1 MLQDMLKDKM
11 SSVRSGS
18 AEEILAMLGLE
29 RRRSSIEMLVS
40 AGALVAG
47 GMIVGAGLGLLLAPK
62 PGRALRRQLK
72 DKASD
77 LVERIGDKAEEATHE
92 LRGALSLEDGEKAK
106 PNAQGKRDENART
119 RPTT

>member
-11 SSVRSGS
+11 SSVRAGS

-62 PGRALRRQLK
+62 TGRALRREIK

-92 LRGALSLEDGEKAK
+92 LRGALSHEEADKAK
-106 PNAQGKRDENART
+106 PNNQAKREENARP
-119 RPTT
+119 RS

>member
-11 SSVRSGS
+11 SSMRGPS
-18 AEEILAMLGLE
+18 AEDILAALGLE
-29 RRRSSIEMLVS
+29 RRRSSIEILAS

-62 PGRALRRQLK
+62 PGRVLRRELK

-92 LRGALSLEDGEKAK
+92 LRGALSLEEGEKVK
-106 PNAQGKRDENART
+106 PNSQSKREENART
-119 RPTT
+119 RS